1 MVGPG
6 GGPPRKSHTKSRNG
20 CKTCKRRHIRCDET
34 FPQCRNCTKHN
45 CRCDYQD
52 TVASQAGSPPAPRQ
66 GPDLLMSPEIET
78 QIDNWHRTGVP
89 PYPELLQCPRAGWSG
104 LSRTDLR
111 LIHYIIGASI
121 DLHRRGLSGC
131 TVWAQKMPNFLA
143 IALGSEFVMSSI
155 LSFSAFNLAFLTR
168 DPETK
173 QLAFSRRLT
182 ALQGLQTALGSF
194 SKENCDAILAAS
206 VLLSW
211 QATDHQ
217 NWASLQHGISSV
229 LESMHPYWKQE
240 SDIAQSI
247 ETQRR
252 MSTDLSMPGVYK
264 APDEDMIHLDQTIQA
279 LRMTQKRVSHNPE
292 HFERL
297 GDLIKFTQKFRN
309 DFPNQTTAQV
319 FESVQPIRC
328 WFFWLPASMLGRGE
342 SDISALPILAQFFA
356 VGISLDG
363 CFPEMGG
370 AYLGALLVGPI
381 EEIYRIIATH
391 HAADPFNPDL
401 RLPLELMDLPRGIV
415 ARHRSRCNL
424 PWSPRSSV
432 DPYSPGPPSPFH
444 HNLHEYSLVA
454 SSSSP
459 ASASTSYAAYTPP
472 LHSPPAVTIA
482 NSTFPV
488 QDGYASATP
497 IPHSLYPPSPHSL
510 YPPSPQLIDSQDPNL
525 GLSDMGH
532 SNAHHP
538 SIPHPAAYTPPY
550 GDGLC
555 ASLPRTDGTL
565 GLNMEVY
572 PQPHPFEM
580 PGLAAPTSLWT

>member
-52 TVASQAGSPPAPRQ
+52 TAATQGGSPSPPRR
-66 GPDLLMSPEIET
+66 GPDLLISPEIEME
-78 QIDNWHRTGVP
+78 IDNWHRTGVP
-89 PYPELLQCPRAGWSG
+89 PYPELLQCPRSGWSG

-111 LIHYIIGASI
+111 LVHHIIGLSI

-143 IALGSEFVMSSI
+143 ISLGSDFVMSSI
-155 LSFSAFNLAFLTR
+155 LSFSAFHLAFLTR
-168 DPETK
+168 DQETK
-173 QLAFSRRLT
+173 QLAFRHKVT

-217 NWASLQHGISSV
+217 SWASLQHGISSV

-240 SDIAQSI
+240 SDIAQLI
-247 ETQRR
+247 ETQRAL
-252 MSTDLSMPGVYK
+252 STTDLSMAGVYQ
-264 APDEDMIHLDQTIQA
+264 PLDEDMVHLDQTIQA
-279 LRMTQKRVSHNPE
+279 LRMTQKRISHNLE
-292 HFERL
+292 HFQRL
-297 GDLIKFTQKFRN
+297 GELIEFTQQFRD
-309 DFPNQTTAQV
+309 DFPNQTTEQS
-319 FESVQPIRC
+319 FESIQTLRS
-328 WFFWLPASMLGRGE
+328 WLFWLPPSMLRSSE

-356 VGISLDG
+356 VGIALDRF
-363 CFPEMGG
+363 FPELGG
-370 AYLGALLVGPI
+370 AYLGALFISPI

-391 HAADPFNPDL
+391 NAADPFNTDL
-401 RLPLELMDLPRGIV
+401 RLPLELMDLPRSVV
-415 ARHRSRCNL
+415 ARYRSHLPL

-432 DPYSPGPPSPFH
+432 DHYSPGPPSPFH
-444 HNLHEYSLVA
+444 HNMHEYPLVT
-454 SSSSP
+454 SSSP

-472 LHSPPAVTIA
+472 LHSPPAVAIA
-482 NSTFPV
+482 NSGFPM
-488 QDGYASATP
+488 QDGYASATT
-497 IPHSLYPPSPHSL
+497 SHSL
-510 YPPSPQLIDSQDPNL
+510 YPPSPQVLDNHDVHI
-525 GLSDMGH
+525 GLSDLGH
-532 SNAHHP
+532 GHP
-538 SIPHPAAYTPPY
+538 NSHASIPHSAAYTPPY
-550 GDGLC
+550 GGDVMC
-555 ASLPRTDGTL
+555 AGLPRADGTL

-572 PQPHPFEM
+572 PQTHPFEM

>member
-52 TVASQAGSPPAPRQ
+52 TAATQGGSPSPPRR
-66 GPDLLMSPEIET
+66 GPDLLISPEIEME
-78 QIDNWHRTGVP
+78 IDNWHRTGVP
-89 PYPELLQCPRAGWSG
+89 PYPELLQCPRSGWSG

-111 LIHYIIGASI
+111 LIHHIIGLSI

-143 IALGSEFVMSSI
+143 ISLGSDFVMSSI
-155 LSFSAFNLAFLTR
+155 LSFSAFHLAFLTR
-168 DPETK
+168 DQETK
-173 QLAFSRRLT
+173 QLAFRHKVT

-217 NWASLQHGISSV
+217 SWASLQHGISSV

-240 SDIAQSI
+240 SDIAQLI
-247 ETQRR
+247 ENQRAL
-252 MSTDLSMPGVYK
+252 STTDLSMAGVYQ
-264 APDEDMIHLDQTIQA
+264 PLDEDMG
-279 LRMTQKRVSHNPE
+279 E
-292 HFERL
+292 
-297 GDLIKFTQKFRN
+297 LIEFTQQFRD
-309 DFPNQTTAQV
+309 DFPNQTTEQS
-319 FESVQPIRC
+319 FESIQTLRR
-328 WFFWLPASMLGRGE
+328 WLFWLPPSMLRSSE

-356 VGISLDG
+356 VGIALDRF
-363 CFPEMGG
+363 FPELGG
-370 AYLGALLVGPI
+370 AYLGALFISPI

-391 HAADPFNPDL
+391 NSANPFNTDL
-401 RLPLELMDLPRGIV
+401 RLPLELMDLPRSVV
-415 ARHRSRCNL
+415 ARYRSHLHL

-432 DPYSPGPPSPFH
+432 DHYSPGPPSPFH
-444 HNLHEYSLVA
+444 HNMHEYPLVT
-454 SSSSP
+454 SSSP

-472 LHSPPAVTIA
+472 LHSPPAVAIA
-482 NSTFPV
+482 NSGFPI
-488 QDGYASATP
+488 QDGYVSATT
-497 IPHSLYPPSPHSL
+497 SHSL
-510 YPPSPQLIDSQDPNL
+510 YPPSPQLLDNHDVHI
-525 GLSDMGH
+525 GLSDLGH
-532 SNAHHP
+532 GHP
-538 SIPHPAAYTPPY
+538 NSHASIPHSAAYTPPY
-550 GDGLC
+550 GGDVMC
-555 ASLPRTDGTL
+555 AGLPRADGTL

-572 PQPHPFEM
+572 PQTHPFEM